1 MKFIFQK
8 TNLELLKYIS
18 LSIFTVLFLS
28 TCHSSNKSKTTIGYI
43 TISDQLSVED
53 SAVVDWIS
61 DHKLFNIKVIN
72 ISREPEKIKDV
83 DAAWVHIPDQ
93 HVYDKWSTHLTELT
107 ELKKYYENGG
117 KLFLSDFA
125 ALLPSA
131 LGIEPHKPKIRT
143 VHIKDNGLFDERGL
157 QSYRGHPVFN
167 DLFGG
172 GFIWDS
178 YENQELPIIGYFDDD
193 FPQSGKVVA
202 TGKSFVTVNENDRLM
217 VEYQERNGKILSV
230 GTFIYFSK
238 GNRLKLHLEKFIE
251 NSLLYLVGKNIKEP
265 ITYWQKYDNKPR
277 EFNIS
282 TNSLKKSDEKLLKN
296 LLETELV
303 FKNDNPRNNFFDL
316 AGRRALVMGKENGGI
331 DELWVHPFRV
341 LRDFQTGV
349 VIENRVVWLN
359 DLPVKIEIRPESLTR
374 IYQTEYGKLKELIY
388 PSLSR
393 AGAIVHYEANISKP
407 IKLMIKFRSEL
418 RWMWP
423 YSENAPGDL
432 YYGYDEGLNALHVK
446 DVSGDFYCIIG
457 ADLEPNQHISGQYGD
472 ITWESNKFT
481 KAKTDLNQVY
491 HACLYDLT
499 AKNNYVL
506 NMAIVGTNEGKEN
519 ALNDYRYLLSHP
531 KKVYSTLTEHYRNLL
546 ETKLTIESP
555 DEEFNKLWKW
565 ALVGTDR
572 FFVKTPALGTALV
585 AGFSTTERGWDGG
598 HKING
603 RPGYGWYFGR
613 DSEWSCFAID
623 DYGDFQLVKKQLE
636 FLQKFQDIPG
646 KIFHEISTSG
656 VVHFDAAD
664 ATPLYIILAAHYLRA
679 SGDIDFIT
687 ESWQHIKKAMDFLYS
702 TDTDGDLLIENTNVG
717 HGWVEGGKLWGA
729 NSTFYLSG
737 LWAQALKDAA
747 YIASQLEKEQLSE
760 KYLSDAAQVVKI
772 LNTDFWNDSTRFF
785 NYGKFSDGKF
795 NPEKTVLPA
804 VVMYYGL
811 LDDEKVEFV
820 LDDYA
825 GNGFS
830 SDWGVRILS
839 SESPLFN
846 PSGYHYGSVWP
857 LFTGWTALAEYQYGN
872 STQGFMHIMNN
883 LNIKNDWALGY
894 VEEVLDGAVY
904 KPSGVCPH
912 QCWSETNILHPAI
925 TGMIG
930 WKPDAPAKSAELSP
944 RFPLHWN
951 KVTINNL
958 HVDKTVFQLQMER
971 TKTSTQYEFKLTGG
985 PKILINFTP
994 EIATGMIIDEAK
1006 LNGKI
1011 IEVCS
1016 HTKRGLPAEPISF
1029 LLKDKVEIVL
1039 HHHSGVGM
1047 LPLMPQPAPGDSS
1060 KGYRII
1066 DANLD
1071 GKKYQVTLQG
1081 KSGSAGIFEMMIFDQ
1096 FVKSAEGA
1104 QIKSLSDKGI
1114 LQLEVPFHRSG
1125 QKFVSI
1131 SVIVEFE

>member
-1 MKFIFQK
+1 MILISIMTLLFSCGNR
-8 TNLELLKYIS
+8 TNQQTSVGYL
-18 LSIFTVLFLS
+18 TV
-28 TCHSSNKSKTTIGYI
+28 
-43 TISDQLSVED
+43 DEQLDSED
-53 SAVVDWIS
+53 SSAYAWLTANPKFNPIAIKLNKNLNKINKVDVV
-61 DHKLFNIKVIN
+61 
-72 ISREPEKIKDV
+72 
-83 DAAWVHIPDQ
+83 WVHIPDFASY
-93 HVYDKWSTHLTELT
+93 VKWENHLEK
-107 ELKKYYENGG
+107 LKPLKTFYENGG

-125 ALLPSA
+125 AFLPSA
-131 LGIEPHKPKIRT
+131 LEIESHKPKLRT
-143 VHIKDNGLFDERGL
+143 LQIKDNGLFDERGL
-157 QSYRGHPVFN
+157 QSFRGHPVFN

-178 YENQELPIIGYFDDD
+178 YENHELPIIGYFDDD

-202 TGKSFVTVNENDRLM
+202 TEKSYVTVNENHRLM
-217 VEYQERNGKILSV
+217 VEYQEKQGKILSV
-230 GTFIYFSK
+230 GAFIYFSK

-251 NSLLYLVGKNIKEP
+251 NSLLYLIGKNVEEP
-265 ITYWQKYDNKPR
+265 ATYWQEYDNEPR

-282 TNSLKKSDEKLLKN
+282 TKSLKKSDERLLKN
-296 LLETELV
+296 LPETELV
-303 FKNDNPRNNFFDL
+303 FNNDNPRNNFFDL

-331 DELWVHPFRV
+331 DELWVHPFRI
-341 LRDFQTGV
+341 LRDFQTGIIV
-349 VIENRVVWLN
+349 KNKVVWLN
-359 DLPVKIEIRPESLTR
+359 DLSVRVEIRPESLTR
-374 IYQTEYGKLKELIY
+374 IYQTEYGKLKEIIY

-393 AGAIVHYEANISKP
+393 AGAIVHYEANISKT

-423 YSENAPGDL
+423 YAENALGDL

-446 DVSGDFYCIIG
+446 DASGDFYCIIG
-457 ADLEPNQHISGQYGD
+457 ADLVPKQQISGQYGD
-472 ITWESNKFT
+472 ISWKSNKFT

-499 AKNNYVL
+499 SKNNNVL
-506 NMAIVGTNEGKEN
+506 NIAIVGTNEGKEN
-519 ALNDYRYLLSHP
+519 ALNAYRYLLSHP
-531 KKVYSTLTEHYRNLL
+531 EQVYSTLTKHYQNLL
-546 ETKLTIESP
+546 DTKLTIESP

-572 FFVKTPALGTALV
+572 FFVKTPPLGTALV

-636 FLQKFQDIPG
+636 FLQKFQDISG

-679 SGDIDFIT
+679 SGDTDFIT
-687 ESWQHIKKAMDFLYS
+687 KSWQHIKKAMDFLYS

-737 LWAQALKDAA
+737 LWAQALKDAS
-747 YIASQLEKEQLSE
+747 YIASQLQKEKLSE

-772 LNTDFWNDSTRFF
+772 LNTDFWNDSTRFY

-820 LDDYA
+820 LNEYA

-883 LNIKNDWALGY
+883 LNIKNNWALGY
-894 VEEVLDGAVY
+894 VEEVMNGAIY

-951 KVTINNL
+951 EVKINNL
-958 HVDKTVFQLQMER
+958 HVGKTVLQLQMER
-971 TKTSTQYEFKLTGG
+971 TKTSTQYEFKLIRG
-985 PKILINFTP
+985 PNILINFTS

-1011 IEVCS
+1011 IKVCS
-1016 HTKRGLPAEPISF
+1016 HTKRGLLAEPISF
-1029 LLKDKVEIVL
+1029 LLKDKVGIVF
-1039 HHHSGVGM
+1039 HHHNGVGM
-1047 LPLMPQPAPGDSS
+1047 IPLMPKPMPDESS

-1071 GKKYQVTLQG
+1071 GEKYQVTLQG
-1081 KSGSAGIFEMMIFDQ
+1081 RSGSAGIFEMMIFDQ
-1096 FVKSAEGA
+1096 SVKSVDGA
-1104 QIKSLSDKGI
+1104 QIKSLKDNGV
-1114 LQLEVPFHRSG
+1114 LQLEVPFLRSR
-1125 QKFVSI
+1125 QKFVST